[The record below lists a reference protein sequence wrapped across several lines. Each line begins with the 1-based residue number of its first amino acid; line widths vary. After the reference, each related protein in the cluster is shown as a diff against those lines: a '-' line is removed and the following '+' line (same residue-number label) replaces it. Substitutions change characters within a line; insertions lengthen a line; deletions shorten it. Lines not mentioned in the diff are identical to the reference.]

1 MDRRTFIT
9 LTALGLLGGCANT
22 MTGSRNPWAGNYP
35 SLVGNNRSQILK
47 CLKIGMVNV
56 EGTLHEKFQLLKEV
70 GFDGVEMD
78 SPSGVDWDEVVQA
91 RDDTGLV
98 IPGVV
103 CSTHWGKPLSSPDPA
118 VRRSGIEG
126 METALRD
133 CRKVGGWTVLL
144 VPGVCNKEVS
154 YEQAWERST
163 EAVKELIPL
172 AEELKVQIAFE
183 NVWNNFITK
192 ADEAVRYVDQFE
204 SSTVGWYFDTGNI
217 VRYEEP
223 VDWVRKLNS
232 RILKLDIKDY
242 SRKLMEAEGVWAG
255 FRCKIGDPDSSV
267 GWADVMAEIRKLG
280 FCGWGSA
287 EVSGGGKERL
297 ADISKRMDDV
307 FNR

>member
-1 MDRRTFIT
+1 MDRRTFVS
-9 LTALGLLGGCANT
+9 LAALGVLSGCAPR
-22 MTGSRNPWAGNYP
+22 MTAT
-35 SLVGNNRSQILK
+35 RSSEIGEKKDTEMNK

-78 SPSGVDWDEVVQA
+78 SPSGVDWDEVLQA
-91 RDDTGLV
+91 RNDTGLM

-118 VRRSGIEG
+118 VRKAGIEG
-126 METALRD
+126 METAIRD
-133 CRKVGGWTVLL
+133 CRKIGGWTVLL
-144 VPGVCNKEVS
+144 VPGVCNANVS

-163 EAVKELIPL
+163 QAVKELIPL

-183 NVWNNFITK
+183 NVWNNFITQ

-204 SSTVGWYFDTGNI
+204 NPTVGWYFDTGNI

-232 RILKLDIKDY
+232 RILKVDIKDY
-242 SRKLMEAEGVWAG
+242 SRRLMESEGVWAG

-267 GWADVMAEIRKLG
+267 GWAGVMAEFRKLG
-280 FCGWGSA
+280 YCGWGSA
-287 EVSGGGKERL
+287 EVAGGGRERL
-297 ADISKRMDDV
+297 EEISRRMDDV
-307 FNR
+307 FSR

>member
-1 MDRRTFIT
+1 
-9 LTALGLLGGCANT
+9 
-22 MTGSRNPWAGNYP
+22 
-35 SLVGNNRSQILK
+35 
-47 CLKIGMVNV
+47 
-56 EGTLHEKFQLLKEV
+56 
-70 GFDGVEMD
+70 MD